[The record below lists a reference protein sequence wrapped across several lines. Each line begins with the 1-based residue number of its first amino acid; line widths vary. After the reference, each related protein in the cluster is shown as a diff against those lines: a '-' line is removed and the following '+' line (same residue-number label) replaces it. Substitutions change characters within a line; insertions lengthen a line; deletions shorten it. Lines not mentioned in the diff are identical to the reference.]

1 MLGTAGTTADTSVGE
16 IPMARSLALIIGL
29 FTLSNLVGDAIRP
42 GFDANLWWIDLR
54 FLPQWLANAYLLVNA
69 ASLLSY
75 AAMPDMSS
83 VRLRISVAL
92 LASLLIAVFQNV
104 LAFYAHHMDGRISP
118 LIPFP
123 FSFFVLAALAVILSG
138 MLRSKPGRSPVM
150 LAAFAVAALLIVLP
164 LAQMYCFGK
173 TDYRR
178 QADAI
183 VVFGARAYANG
194 TPSLALADRV
204 RTGCD
209 LYMAGYAPRI
219 IFSGGPGDGEVHETE
234 AMRRMAVQLGVP
246 DSAIIV
252 DEQGLNTQS
261 TVANTQ
267 QIFHAH
273 KVRSVLAV
281 SHFYHLPRVK
291 MCYQRAGMEV
301 YTVPATQKM
310 AIAKMPYLM
319 AREVAAIWAYY
330 VSPLVAGK

>member
-1 MLGTAGTTADTSVGE
+1 
-16 IPMARSLALIIGL
+16 MARSFALIIGL
-29 FTLSNLVGDAIRP
+29 FTVSNLLGDAIRP

-54 FLPQWLANAYLLVNA
+54 FLPPWLANAYLLVIA

-75 AAMPDMSS
+75 AALPDMRS
-83 VRLRISVAL
+83 LRRQVSIAL
-92 LASLLIAVFQNV
+92 LASLLIVALLNV
-104 LAFYAHHMDGRISP
+104 LAFYALLLDGRISP
-118 LIPFP
+118 VIPFP
-123 FSFFVLAALAVILSG
+123 FSFFVLAALAVILCG
-138 MLRSKPGRSPVM
+138 MFTSKPGRSPVM

-209 LYMAGYAPRI
+209 LYMAGYASKI
-219 IFSGGPGDGEVHETE
+219 IFSGGPGDGEVNETE

-252 DEQGLNTQS
+252 DEQGLNTQA

-267 QIFHAH
+267 RIFDAHQI
-273 KVRSVLAV
+273 RRVLAV

-291 MCYQRAGMEV
+291 MCYQRAGLEV
-301 YTVPATQKM
+301 YTVPATQTM
-310 AIAKMPYLM
+310 AIAKMPYLI

-330 VSPLVAGK
+330 VSPMVAGK